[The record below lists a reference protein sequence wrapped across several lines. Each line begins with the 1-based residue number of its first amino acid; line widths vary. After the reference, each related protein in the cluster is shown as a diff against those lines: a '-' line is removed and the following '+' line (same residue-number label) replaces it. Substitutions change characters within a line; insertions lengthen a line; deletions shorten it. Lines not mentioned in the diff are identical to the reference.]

1 MVRRRRKRFNEHVE
15 QDLEILPLMNLFVV
29 LIPMLL
35 LSAVFLEITVIRMNL
50 PSDDDSTD
58 PSKREALALSVS
70 ILPEQ
75 WVVKGRALET
85 LTIDRADVDAEA
97 SLGAALASIAVN
109 HPDDHDVVIR
119 SQDTTAYEAIVAVM
133 DASREAGLENISLA
147 GGAK

>member
-15 QDLEILPLMNLFVV
+15 QDLEVLPLMNLFVV

-70 ILPEQ
+70 ILPGQ

-97 SLGAALASIAVN
+97 SLGAALASIAVD